1 MILMVFKVVLR
12 YLYYCVATFTN
23 SFPTSAAY
31 STATHMKYVN
41 SETIIVAAV
50 CNVILVP
57 WFLPSFYKAIHIVVL
72 LYFSLRLLVAHLLV
86 LALRRLQVMDSFHF
100 IQIYLVLESSGTVR
114 RPMHCGHWSST
125 ATSIPTLIS
134 FQSISICAITL
145 S

>member
-50 CNVILVP
+50 CNMILVL
-57 WFLPSFYKAIHIVVL
+57 WFLPNFYKAIHIVVL
-72 LYFSLRLLVAHLLV
+72 LHFSLRLLVAHLLV

-100 IQIYLVLESSGTVR
+100 ILTSLVLESSGTVR
-114 RPMHCGHWSST
+114 RPMH
-125 ATSIPTLIS
+125 
-134 FQSISICAITL
+134 
-145 S
+145 